1 MSIAL
6 GEAEGDSRGDRA
18 LSWCVIARSDGQ
30 HAVGTA
36 MGSRD
41 RPLGMVHMGHLGK
54 GWGLGE
60 DHRPRCPTRPVS
72 RSENS
77 ADWVRS

>member
-1 MSIAL
+1 MSIAP

-41 RPLGMVHMGHLGK
+41 RPLGMVHMVYTGHLGE
-54 GWGLGE
+54 GWGSGG
-60 DHRPRCPTRPVS
+60 
-72 RSENS
+72 RSS
-77 ADWVRS
+77 AAPSDSPCLTE